1 MPVGKTLDNPVAQA
15 ATQLIDARA
24 TLQSIMDQNANLK
37 GELSGLQRFIEQ
49 AEEKLDYAQ
58 RETARSTAQD
68 ALREATDLGR
78 DMFKLESLRQ
88 QKAKAERLAKLSTR
102 YQDIVTTI
110 DKEIDRRR
118 GYAQQL
124 LAQYAEDVGRLGEY
138 ASSYISQALE
148 ALGKKS
154 LTQRAE
160 VALELLTQHVD
171 GYQQTRRIQSDKWW
185 RDFDGRF
192 KNLAD

>member
-1 MPVGKTLDNPVAQA
+1 
-15 ATQLIDARA
+15 
-24 TLQSIMDQNANLK
+24 MDQNRNLK
-37 GELSGLQRFIEQ
+37 GELTRLQRFIEQ

-88 QKAKAERLAKLSTR
+88 QKAKAERLAELSTR

-110 DKEIDRRR
+110 DKAIDRRH

-124 LAQYAEDVGRLGEY
+124 LVRYSEEVGGLGEY
-138 ASSYISQALE
+138 SSTYISQALR

-160 VALELLTQHVD
+160 VALELLTQHVG
-171 GYQQTRRIQSDKWW
+171 GYQKTRRIESDKWW